1 MPDNIASIVI
11 GCLFGIIF
19 ALALVRIL
27 IKAVKNRCSSV
38 KTVPATIVDKQTVE
52 HFSKY
57 AGNGKQ
63 VKYVVVFSVN
73 GKRKGFCV
81 SQFSYDGYH
90 VGEKGTLKYKGDQ
103 LIEFM

>member
-11 GCLFGIIF
+11 GCLFGGIF
-19 ALALVRIL
+19 ALALVRSL
-27 IKAVKNRCSSV
+27 IKAVKNRCGSV

-52 HFSKY
+52 NFSKY

-73 GKRKGFCV
+73 GKRKGFYV
-81 SQFSYDGYH
+81 SAFSYDGYH

>member
-11 GCLFGIIF
+11 GCLFGVIF
-19 ALALVRIL
+19 VLAMGRTLL
-27 IKAVKNRCSSV
+27 KAVKNRYSSV
-38 KTVPATIVDKQTVE
+38 QTVSAGVVDKQTTE

-73 GKRKGFCV
+73 GKRKGFYV
-81 SQFSYDGYH
+81 SQFSYNGYH

-103 LIEFM
+103 LISFM